1 MNEQQV
7 DLGDANFSLDTAI
20 GAVLANSEKS
30 DILALEIDF
39 KLTGR
44 KEERGQGNEIQSL
57 PHSILYRVISE
68 EKKIIA
74 DFLFFSQW

>member
-20 GAVLANSEKS
+20 GAVLANSEKP

-44 KEERGQGNEIQSL
+44 KEEIPKDSWVWMYTSL
-57 PHSILYRVISE
+57 KNKGAQAAEDWETVSCLV
-68 EKKIIA
+68 
-74 DFLFFSQW
+74 

>member
-7 DLGDANFSLDTAI
+7 DMGDANFSLDTAI
-20 GAVLANSEKS
+20 GAVLANSEKP

-44 KEERGQGNEIQSL
+44 
-57 PHSILYRVISE
+57 
-68 EKKIIA
+68 
-74 DFLFFSQW
+74 